1 MKKVIVMLCAAAVL
15 CLTGCKKENPAP
27 ETGSSTSAPAPTPTP
42 TPTPESNSEG
52 LYNPNCKII
61 RIETAYNGTSEEWDW
76 DDNNRLQS
84 VLDGD
89 GAVRSA
95 FTYDEHGRVSSVIR
109 YGNQLSGTMGVT
121 YNGNYISRIS
131 LVNGGAEV
139 VGASISHNSN
149 HKISSATLN
158 LSDNYL
164 INMFNM
170 MLARYLTDSTGN
182 SLAPEVD
189 SLQGS
194 MAFDWNGENV
204 SMARMDV
211 RFRVTVMLGML
222 KNVLSSLSSFGID
235 STMLTYVDALPDNTP
250 IIFKIT
256 ARDTANYTSYDDKV
270 NPFRHYMGNLE
281 KLLQLDASM
290 LSANN
295 AIAGTVSGTASI
307 AISAEITA
315 TVFGQTITQE
325 IPFTTLNQPL
335 PSSVLPLSVINNRYT
350 YNSANYPVSVTNGEG
365 ISTTYTY
372 AQ

>member
-95 FTYDEHGRVSSVIR
+95 FTYDEHGRVSSVTR

-139 VGASISHNSN
+139 VGASINHNSN
-149 HKISSATLN
+149 QKISSATLN
-158 LSDNYL
+158 LSDNFL

-170 MLARYLTDSTGN
+170 MLAQYLTDSTGN

-189 SLQGS
+189 NVQAG
-194 MAFDWNGENV
+194 MNIDWNDENV
-204 SMARMDV
+204 RQIRMDV
-211 RFRVTVMLGML
+211 GFRVKIMWGALKGVVSNLGA
-222 KNVLSSLSSFGID
+222 FGID
-235 STMLTYVDALPDNTP
+235 STMIAYANALPDNTP
-250 IIFKIT
+250 IIFNIT

-290 LSANN
+290 FSANN

-307 AISAEITA
+307 ALSAEITIY
-315 TVFGQTITQE
+315 GYTQE
-325 IPFTTLNQPL
+325 IPLTPTPLNRPL
-335 PSSVLPLSVINNRYT
+335 PSSVINNRYT